1 MSDPVMGDEIG
12 TGSEYSS
19 IEKIHESGV
28 KNGHGQD
35 YYSSSSLSDDEH
47 AHRQKFRLFGRQKPI
62 HKAFGGGKPA
72 DVVLWRNKQMS
83 GGLLAGATVIWLLF
97 EWIGY
102 HLITFLCHSLILS
115 LATLFLWSNLSYSVN
130 RSAFN
135 FPQIVLP
142 EDLCMSIA
150 LLLRDRCNQ
159 AFGIFRQVASGNDLK
174 KFLSAILGLWAV
186 SIVGSW
192 FDFLTLVYIIFVM
205 LLTMPLLYEKHE
217 DRVDSYAQKATI
229 KLQRQ
234 YSKLDEKVL
243 QKLPK
248 VPFITD
254 NKQH

>member
-19 IEKIHESGV
+19 MEKVHQSGV
-28 KNGHGQD
+28 DNGHGHG
-35 YYSSSSLSDDEH
+35 YSSSSSSTDDEH
-47 AHRQKFRLFGRQKPI
+47 THQDKFHLFGRQKPI

-83 GGLLAGATVIWLLF
+83 GALLAGATVIWLLF

-102 HLITFLCHSLILS
+102 HLITFLCHSIILS
-115 LATLFLWSNLSYSVN
+115 LATLFLWSNLSYSIN
-130 RSAFN
+130 RSALN
-135 FPQIVLP
+135 FPEIALP
-142 EDLCMSIA
+142 EDLCRSIA

-159 AFGIFRQVASGNDLK
+159 VFGIFRQVASGNDLK
-174 KFLSAILGLWAV
+174 NFFCAILGLWVV

-217 DRVDSYAQKATI
+217 DRVDSYAQKATA
-229 KLQRQ
+229 KLKRQ
-234 YSKLDEKVL
+234 YSTLDEKVL